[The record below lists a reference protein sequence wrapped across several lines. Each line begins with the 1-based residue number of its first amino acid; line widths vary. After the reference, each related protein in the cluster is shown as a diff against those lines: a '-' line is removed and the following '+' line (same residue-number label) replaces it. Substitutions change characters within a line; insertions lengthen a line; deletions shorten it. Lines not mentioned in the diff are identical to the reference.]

1 MAWILRSQPPPQT
14 SDFPICSYSVF
25 LILLQMLRSAPDPLS
40 KTYLAKCP
48 RAHCAPQHFPANG
61 ATRYSPSLCPGP
73 VLGFGFMCLNR
84 EQRNGEKCRDYQI
97 RQCCPKESIDTHT
110 TNNHDH
116 DSVTQLVTTERYVVL
131 IYSVTLAN
139 SFHLT

>member
-1 MAWILRSQPPPQT
+1 MP
-14 SDFPICSYSVF
+14 FCK
-25 LILLQMLRSAPDPLS
+25 DPLCS
-40 KTYLAKCP
+40 GDFAWTNWFNVDKPEDDGDLELLSIFGLGCGQQSNLDQVETVDGESSDKTGQVVHLNTTC
-48 RAHCAPQHFPANG
+48 
-61 ATRYSPSLCPGP
+61 
-73 VLGFGFMCLNR
+73 FGFMCLNR